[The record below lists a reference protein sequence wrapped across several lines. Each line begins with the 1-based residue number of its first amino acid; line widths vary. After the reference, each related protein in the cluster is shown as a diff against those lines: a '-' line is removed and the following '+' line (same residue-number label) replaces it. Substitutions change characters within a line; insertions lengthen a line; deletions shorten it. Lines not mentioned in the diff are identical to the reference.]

1 MKTHTGEKLYWR
13 QIIFKAN
20 WLLTMYIRHMRIHT
34 GEKPFSCLELYDYS
48 LLPRRSALCMY
59 VNIRSYVTPKESLA
73 PVPLPS
79 ILVIMCKGTLPG
91 IWGFTQERNLTGVQN
106 VPNRS
111 RNCVA
116 WKGISY
122 HSDEKIIWTLT
133 GERNSTVVQC
143 VLNPLHYRKASTSKK
158 RAICSVNGWSNS
170 QPC

>member
-20 WLLTMYIRHMRIHT
+20 WLLYNVYQLHEDSHWRETLQLFRIVWLFLT
-34 GEKPFSCLELYDYS
+34 AKAVSSLYVH
-48 LLPRRSALCMY
+48 CTY

-79 ILVIMCKGTLPG
+79 ILVIMCKGNLPG

-116 WKGISY
+116 WKGISF
-122 HSDEKIIWTLT
+122 HSDDKIIWTLT

-143 VLNPLHYRKASTSKK
+143 VLNPSHSRKASTS
-158 RAICSVNGWSNS
+158 I
-170 QPC
+170 